1 LPNNFFLSANCQKK
15 STDAVFFSGNY
26 GTISRR
32 VKMERA
38 IGYVCW
44 KENQRS
50 AIFIHNYFS

>member
-1 LPNNFFLSANCQKK
+1 
-15 STDAVFFSGNY
+15 
-26 GTISRR
+26 
-32 VKMERA
+32 MERA